1 VQGSLDRWLAPARRR
16 SSKKTAERAW
26 ERGRAIPLDDAVAHA
41 LREVGAFR
49 AAGAAITSRE
59 REMVELVSLGLTN
72 RQMAGRLALSVRTVD
87 SHLERIRSKLGC
99 SNRVQIAAWF
109 AQNK

>member
-1 VQGSLDRWLAPARRR
+1 
-16 SSKKTAERAW
+16 
-26 ERGRAIPLDDAVAHA
+26 
-41 LREVGAFR
+41 
-49 AAGAAITSRE
+49 
-59 REMVELVSLGLTN
+59 MVELVSLGLTN